1 MSLVRSMEK
10 HNRLKC
16 PKNTGSLYHNYKGFF
31 SLVLLAVC
39 DANYC
44 FTMFDLG
51 QYGSNNESGVLLNS
65 NIGKSIE
72 ENYLNIS
79 EPESLEGCSCN
90 PLLYFLVGDEIFLLK
105 EWSRRPFPGK
115 LTEKERIFN

>member
-1 MSLVRSMEK
+1 MPIDIEDIWNMPHVIGAIDGK
-10 HNRLKC
+10 HIRLKF

-31 SLVLLAVC
+31 SLVLLAVS

-51 QYGSNNESGVLLNS
+51 QYGSNNDNWVLLNS

-72 ENYLNIS
+72 ENYPPAVFS
-79 EPESLEGCSCN
+79 
-90 PLLYFLVGDEIFLLK
+90 
-105 EWSRRPFPGK
+105 SR
-115 LTEKERIFN
+115 